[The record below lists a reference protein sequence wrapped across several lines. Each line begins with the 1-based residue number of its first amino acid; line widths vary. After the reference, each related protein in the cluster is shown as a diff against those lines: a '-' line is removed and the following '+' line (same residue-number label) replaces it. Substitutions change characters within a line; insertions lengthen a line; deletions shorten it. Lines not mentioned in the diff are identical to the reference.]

1 MGGGSLW
8 WTWRLVGGKGGPFG
22 FCGLAGGRLVAV
34 SSLPTSALLPQP
46 KKLLS
51 ILHPSQQQQWDSLA
65 VEAINSIELYNHVR
79 RACEPHGPVHRL
91 LRKTLSAL
99 TPFSIL
105 CFVVPLDDLRLPPV
119 KPLSGIHYL
128 VRGMGMAFRTTI
140 PTTSYLLR
148 DYCHHLRKDKGD
160 REPQRG
166 RRRSSRETLKAVQW
180 WSSSSP
186 QWRGCGAP
194 SFPGSYPSSTQ
205 SNCRVRRSLIDD
217 AVVLIEGEGTSACI
231 AHPRKRCSNAED
243 RRLSTGTASLPTNS
257 SFIPLD
263 FMGTDSHMNCEL
275 RHDRLAFLPLPK
287 HESTVPEA
295 NSE

>member
-1 MGGGSLW
+1 M
-8 WTWRLVGGKGGPFG
+8 
-22 FCGLAGGRLVAV
+22 AA
-34 SSLPTSALLPQP
+34 
-46 KKLLS
+46 
-51 ILHPSQQQQWDSLA
+51 
-65 VEAINSIELYNHVR
+65 
-79 RACEPHGPVHRL
+79 VHRL

-99 TPFSIL
+99 SPFSIL
-105 CFVVPLDDLRLPPV
+105 CFVVRLDDLRLPPV

-128 VRGMGMAFRTTI
+128 VRGMGMALRTTI

-160 REPQRG
+160 REPQLVEQLIITVARLWSTILPWIVPLQVGHWNLEVPAGADRG
-166 RRRSSRETLKAVQW
+166 RFLTVSIPYA
-180 WSSSSP
+180 
-186 QWRGCGAP
+186 C
-194 SFPGSYPSSTQ
+194 STQ

-231 AHPRKRCSNAED
+231 AHPQKRCSNAED

-287 HESTVPEA
+287 YESTVPEA